1 MKFIHTADIHLGAQ
15 PDSMTAWSRARADE
29 IWESFYRLLDRAEEE
44 QTDLLLIAGDLFHRQ
59 PLKRELKE
67 VNYHFS
73 KLTHTQVVAIAG
85 NHDPMTGQ
93 SNYLDFEW
101 APNVAFFR
109 KNHMSYIYLEHLN
122 TVIYGMSYDR
132 KEIREGLY
140 DNVRPMKRFKDGRP
154 LPSDAIHIL
163 LGHGG
168 DADHIP
174 IQMERLK
181 RAGFD
186 YVALG
191 HIHKPHL
198 YQKAAIAY
206 AGALEPVDRGDEG
219 EHGYMAGIIDEERTL
234 VDFVPFA
241 KRAYRKLEVPVT
253 ADMTGAEL
261 LDRTRTALAEAGAD
275 DIYSLILSGVRSAD
289 VSFDR
294 DRLMQL
300 GNILS
305 VTDQS
310 VPDYDYDRL
319 YQENADNIIGMFIE
333 RLKTMPVDQAVRDKA
348 LFHGMRA
355 FDHAQRRD

>member
-1 MKFIHTADIHLGAQ
+1 
-15 PDSMTAWSRARADE
+15 
-29 IWESFYRLLDRAEEE
+29 
-44 QTDLLLIAGDLFHRQ
+44 
-59 PLKRELKE
+59 
-67 VNYHFS
+67 
-73 KLTHTQVVAIAG
+73 
-85 NHDPMTGQ
+85 
-93 SNYLDFEW
+93 
-101 APNVAFFR
+101 
-109 KNHMSYIYLEHLN
+109 
-122 TVIYGMSYDR
+122 
-132 KEIREGLY
+132 
-140 DNVRPMKRFKDGRP
+140 
-154 LPSDAIHIL
+154 
-163 LGHGG
+163 
-168 DADHIP
+168 
-174 IQMERLK
+174 
-181 RAGFD
+181 
-186 YVALG
+186 
-191 HIHKPHL
+191 
-198 YQKAAIAY
+198 
-206 AGALEPVDRGDEG
+206 
-219 EHGYMAGIIDEERTL
+219 

>member
-1 MKFIHTADIHLGAQ
+1 
-15 PDSMTAWSRARADE
+15 
-29 IWESFYRLLDRAEEE
+29 
-44 QTDLLLIAGDLFHRQ
+44 
-59 PLKRELKE
+59 
-67 VNYHFS
+67 
-73 KLTHTQVVAIAG
+73 
-85 NHDPMTGQ
+85 
-93 SNYLDFEW
+93 
-101 APNVAFFR
+101 
-109 KNHMSYIYLEHLN
+109 MSYIYLEHLN